1 MKAYKFKAQQ
11 FTLIKTHQGGGVCGR
26 VTEVEK
32 NAYINI
38 KQKKKKSLNGKL
50 QNQKGKNPVAILAT
64 IPLSH

>member
-11 FTLIKTHQGGGVCGR
+11 FTLIKTHLGGGVCGR

-38 KQKKKKSLNGKL
+38 KQKKKSLDGKL